1 MGQVD
6 RIDQWAL
13 AKVGLEQE
21 VMKPSHLRL
30 VVAWAETETPD
41 PTGTNEYM
49 SARVGRVGPL
59 IGDDLPIAVNGRVVP
74 PHQIKQR
81 SNGGNPFQAF
91 VAFAFFLC
99 LEERR
104 IHTQGRKQGQRGA
117 WVTGSLVNGS
127 IGRNQPIQVATGIG
141 TKSENEYG
149 MSFFDLD
156 PENAGEFLGSRGQR
170 KFDPP
175 P

>member
-6 RIDQWAL
+6 RINQRAL
-13 AKVGLEQE
+13 AEVGLEQE
-21 VMKPSHLRL
+21 VMKPSHLGL

-41 PTGTNEYM
+41 PTGTNEHVSY
-49 SARVGRVGPL
+49 RVGRVGPL

-99 LEERR
+99 LEE
-104 IHTQGRKQGQRGA
+104 
-117 WVTGSLVNGS
+117 S
-127 IGRNQPIQVATGIG
+127 GI
-141 TKSENEYG
+141 
-149 MSFFDLD
+149 DAQD
-156 PENAGEFLGSRGQR
+156 GSRDSADRG
-170 KFDPP
+170 
-175 P
+175 